1 MLFRSLLNE
10 ANQRIKKNERVLIT
24 TLTKKLAE
32 DLCQFFDKKKFK
44 VQYLHSDITTLDR
57 MDILHQLREGK
68 VDILIGVNLLREG
81 LDLPE
86 VSLVAILDA
95 DKEGFLRNER
105 ALIQT
110 MGRAARHV
118 NGTVIL
124 YADKITDSIAAAMEE
139 TNRRRELQEA
149 YNKTHKI
156 TPMSIKK
163 ELPKTIKKQH
173 KKIKAI
179 EKEIESITP
188 SSFQKLIKKLEKDM
202 KIAAE
207 NLEFECAAVIRD
219 QIEKL
224 KEKH

>member
-1 MLFRSLLNE
+1 MLFRS
-10 ANQRIKKNERVLIT
+10 
-24 TLTKKLAE
+24 
-32 DLCQFFDKKKFK
+32 
-44 VQYLHSDITTLDR
+44 
-57 MDILHQLREGK
+57 
-68 VDILIGVNLLREG
+68 
-81 LDLPE
+81 LPE

-173 KKIKAI
+173 KKNQ
-179 EKEIESITP
+179 S
-188 SSFQKLIKKLEKDM
+188 
-202 KIAAE
+202 
-207 NLEFECAAVIRD
+207 
-219 QIEKL
+219 
-224 KEKH
+224 H